1 MDSGNGPSR
10 LFRLR
15 FKRVK
20 VVKYRISGGIVPERF
35 RRERSSELIC
45 GEFGWHLTPDQVHQ
59 IGSWRLVFGFQ
70 FWNVWSGSLSLDL
83 RERRETSWIGGG
95 GSSGRGDDG
104 AERAREV
111 SVNVMNVREK
121 KSGTFMVVVV
131 VVLLLLG
138 LGLRSELC

>member
-20 VVKYRISGGIVPERF
+20 VVKNRISGGIVPERF
-35 RRERSSELIC
+35 RRERSSVLIRREL
-45 GEFGWHLTPDQVHQ
+45 GWHLIPDQVHQ
-59 IGSWRLVFGFQ
+59 IGSWKLVFGFQ
-70 FWNVWSGSLSLDL
+70 SWNVLSGSLSLDL
-83 RERRETSWIGGG
+83 RARRETSWSGG
-95 GSSGRGDDG
+95 GSGGDG
-104 AERAREV
+104 VERAMEV
-111 SVNVMNVREK
+111 SVNVNAREKK

-131 VVLLLLG
+131 VVVVVL